1 MKTSHKTFSR
11 LGLFLLISLLPACR
25 SPKSTVSKAYKKMST
40 VQKQTADSLLAYG
53 LDHEALYTLLDTLKP
68 VSSLKLYRLP
78 LLSSLLTQRDS
89 ALNALQNV
97 QKVAAG
103 LSRGDFEFLLTPF
116 ERRDSIYK
124 NIQLYAVRK
133 SRLKSMI
140 RSHRDFYARLGI
152 TEDTPPATVL
162 AVTEYETP
170 YDRWRSY
177 GYLFGYPDYAVDF
190 FVEAGKTQDSTSQ
203 FVKRDFFQIP
213 VFAAEK
219 GYFTY
224 AMPQG
229 HTPGVTDS
237 LIHQKAGR
245 VLQDY
250 KTRRPKYRNGSGLKA
265 TKLWYRKLNKSSSY
279 E

>member
-1 MKTSHKTFSR
+1 MKISPPYKTFSR
-11 LGLFLLISLLPACR
+11 LWLLLLISLLFACR
-25 SPKSTVSKAYKKMST
+25 SPKNMVSTAYKKMSA
-40 VQKQTADSLLAYG
+40 VEKQTADSLLAYG

-68 VSSLKLYRLP
+68 VSSIKLYRLP
-78 LLSSLLTQRDS
+78 LLSSLPHQRDS
-89 ALNALQNV
+89 ALSVLQNV
-97 QKVAAG
+97 QKVAIG
-103 LSRGDFEFLLTPF
+103 LSRGDFEFLVTPF
-116 ERRDSIYK
+116 ERRDSVYK
-124 NIQLYAVRK
+124 NIELYVVRK

-162 AVTEYETP
+162 AITEYENK

-213 VFAAEK
+213 VYASEK

-224 AMPQG
+224 AIPQG
-229 HTPGVTDS
+229 HTPGATDS
-237 LIHQKAGR
+237 LIHQQAGG
-245 VLQDY
+245 VLQGY
-250 KTRRPKYRNGSGLKA
+250 KIARPKYRYDSGLKA
-265 TKLWYRKLNKSSSY
+265 TKLWYRKLKK
-279 E
+279 